1 MSANGSLSNL
11 SAKYKVL
18 RQYLDERTLRI
29 CAAAEA
35 LGLGHGGVSQIAKAC
50 GLSRTT
56 VHAGIEELK
65 RERRKKPR
73 VHKQRVRKPGGG
85 RRLLTKSDQ
94 SLLCDL
100 EGLVDPVTRGDPE
113 SPLRWTCKS
122 TTNLARELV
131 SMGHRVSQRTV
142 YSLLSDLGYSM
153 QSNRKRKEGSD
164 HPDRDAQFLYLS
176 NRAKEFQRR
185 GKPVI
190 SVDTK
195 KKELIGEFRNAGREW
210 SPKGQP
216 QEVNIHDFADKDLG
230 KVVPYGVYDIF
241 QNQGWVSVG
250 ITHDTAAFAVE
261 AIRRWWHAMG
271 CLVYP
276 KAKELLITADC
287 GGSNGFR
294 VKLWKVE
301 LQRLV
306 NELQMMIHVCHF
318 PPGTSKWNKIEHR
331 MFCHITENW
340 RASPLLSREVVVNL
354 ISSTT
359 TNKGLRIQAS
369 LDEANYETGI
379 KVTDEQLRSI
389 SIKPADFHGD
399 WNYTIKP
406 RRPS

>member
-1 MSANGSLSNL
+1 MSASNPLSSLG
-11 SAKYKVL
+11 AKYKVL
-18 RQYLDERTLRI
+18 RQYLDERTLRV

-35 LGLGHGGVSQIAKAC
+35 LGLGHGGVSQVAKAC

-73 VHKQRVRKPGGG
+73 IDKQRVRKPGGG
-85 RRLLTKSDQ
+85 RQRLTMGDPT
-94 SLLCDL
+94 LLSDL
-100 EGLVDPVTRGDPE
+100 ETLVDPVTRGDPE

-131 SMGHRVSQRTV
+131 SMGHKVSQRTV

-153 QSNRKRKEGSD
+153 QSNRKRKEGAD
-164 HPDRDAQFLYLS
+164 HPDRDAQFLYIS
-176 NRAKEFQRR
+176 KRVREFQRR
-185 GKPVI
+185 GEPVI

-195 KKELIGEFRNAGREW
+195 KKELIGEFRNSGREW
-210 SPKGQP
+210 SPKGEP
-216 QEVNIHDFADKDLG
+216 EEVNMHDFADKELG

-261 AIRRWWHAMG
+261 AIRRWWDAMG

-301 LQRLV
+301 LQRLA
-306 NELQMMIHVCHF
+306 NELRMVIHVCHF

-340 RASPLLSREVVVNL
+340 RARPLLSREVVVNL
-354 ISSTT
+354 ISSTKT
-359 TNKGLRIQAS
+359 EKGLRIQAA

-379 KVTDEQLRSI
+379 KVSAEQLRSI
-389 SIKPADFHGD
+389 SINHSDFHGE
-399 WNYTIKP
+399 WNYAIKP
-406 RRPS
+406 KRPS

>member
-100 EGLVDPVTRGDPE
+100 EGLVDMVTRGDPE

-185 GKPVI
+185 GNPVI

-241 QNQGWVSVG
+241 RNQGWVSVG

-271 CLVYP
+271 YLVYP

-301 LQRLV
+301 LQRLA

>member
-11 SAKYKVL
+11 GAKYKVL

-35 LGLGHGGVSQIAKAC
+35 LGLGHGGVSQIANAC

-73 VHKQRVRKPGGG
+73 VDKQRVRKPGGG
-85 RRLLTKSDQ
+85 RRRLTKSDQ
-94 SLLCDL
+94 TLLSDL
-100 EGLVDPVTRGDPE
+100 ERLVDPVTRGDPE

-153 QSNRKRKEGSD
+153 QSNRKRKEGAD

-210 SPKGQP
+210 SPKGKP
-216 QEVNIHDFADKDLG
+216 QEVNIHDFADKELG

-261 AIRRWWHAMG
+261 AIRRWWYAMG

-294 VKLWKVE
+294 VKLWKIE
-301 LQRLV
+301 LQRLA
-306 NELQMMIHVCHF
+306 NELHMMIHVCHF

-340 RASPLLSREVVVNL
+340 RARPLLSREVVVNL

-359 TNKGLRIQAS
+359 TNKGLRIQAA

-379 KVTDEQLRSI
+379 KVSDEQLRSI
-389 SIKPADFHGD
+389 SIKHADFHGD